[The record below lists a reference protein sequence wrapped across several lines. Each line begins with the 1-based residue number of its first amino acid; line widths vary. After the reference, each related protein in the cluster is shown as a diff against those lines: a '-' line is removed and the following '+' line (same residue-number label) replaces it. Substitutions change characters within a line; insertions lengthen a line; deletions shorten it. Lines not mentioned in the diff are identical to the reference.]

1 MSKQVNDQDDVQPA
15 SADVS
20 QGVPTTTD
28 KVTTTTD
35 TTETGTTP
43 SSQSTATPSQSGAK
57 NSRSRRRGKG
67 SSNTGSTAASTSATS
82 PSEEST
88 SQQSTSKQSSSE
100 AGTAQTG
107 TKSASDTPMS
117 TSASNTA
124 KASTSTASS
133 TPSAATTSSAN
144 KPSNTPSST
153 TANSSASSASK
164 PTSDKTGN
172 GTPPPSSSKGVGGGG
187 THGGG
192 EKSSG
197 GKSSG
202 LAIAL
207 VLILAIA
214 LALVAWQGWQRLDN
228 QQQRIDEL
236 AQQAEGSASQ
246 QAVSDLESRLDSGE
260 AERDEAIQNTTG
272 ELRDEFDS
280 YRSDVDETL
289 GQVLDQLSQ
298 EQDTDEREWLHAEAA
313 YLLRL
318 ANQRLQLEGDVDGA
332 AALLRTADARLVDAD
347 NPALTSVREEIANEL
362 SALDAVPQVDR
373 TGLYLALN
381 AQQERI
387 SELRLSQ
394 EIEEQAVTSGIEQ
407 PPTGTFQRQLARF
420 GEELKDL
427 VVVRHHDEALEA
439 LITPEQESYL
449 RQSMRL
455 VLEQTQLALLNEEKE
470 LYDASIDK
478 ALQLLNDYYDT
489 TREETQSVIARL
501 EELQQAE
508 VKPELPDISA
518 SQQELAR
525 FIENRYETRG
535 QSGGDS

>member
-1 MSKQVNDQDDVQPA
+1 MSKQVNDQDDVQPTSSDA
-15 SADVS
+15 S
-20 QGVPTTTD
+20 QGVPKTTD
-28 KVTTTTD
+28 KAASTTD
-35 TTETGTTP
+35 ATEPSTPNTPPSSTTP
-43 SSQSTATPSQSGAK
+43 AQSGAK

-67 SSNTGSTAASTSATS
+67 SSTASSTAAS
-82 PSEEST
+82 
-88 SQQSTSKQSSSE
+88 
-100 AGTAQTG
+100 
-107 TKSASDTPMS
+107 
-117 TSASNTA
+117 
-124 KASTSTASS
+124 
-133 TPSAATTSSAN
+133 SAAKPADTS
-144 KPSNTPSST
+144 TPSST
-153 TANSSASSASK
+153 GSSSPSAAQPGSSSSSGSTSSSPSSSAGSSK
-164 PTSDKTGN
+164 PTSDKSSAGTSPPTGH
-172 GTPPPSSSKGVGGGG
+172 KGSGSGSGQSGGGG
-187 THGGG
+187 
-192 EKSSG
+192 KSG
-197 GKSSG
+197 G

-207 VLILAIA
+207 VIILAIA
-214 LALVAWQGWQRLDN
+214 LAFVAWQGWQRLDN
-228 QQQRIDEL
+228 QQQRLDEL

-260 AERDEAIQNTTG
+260 AERDEALQSTLG
-272 ELRDEFDS
+272 DLRDEFDS

-347 NPALTSVREEIANEL
+347 NPALTPVREAIANEL
-362 SALDAVPQVDR
+362 AALDAVPQVDR

-387 SELRLSQ
+387 SSLRLSQ
-394 EIEEQAVTSGIEQ
+394 EIEEQAVTSSIEQ

-449 RQSMRL
+449 RQSLRL

-501 EELQQAE
+501 QELKEAE

-525 FIENRYETRG
+525 FIDNRYETRG

>member
-1 MSKQVNDQDDVQPA
+1 MSKQVNDQDDVQPTSSDA
-15 SADVS
+15 S
-20 QGVPTTTD
+20 QGVPKTTD
-28 KVTTTTD
+28 KAASTTD
-35 TTETGTTP
+35 ATEPSTPNTPPSSTTP
-43 SSQSTATPSQSGAK
+43 AQSGAK

-67 SSNTGSTAASTSATS
+67 SSTASSTAASSAAKPADT
-82 PSEEST
+82 ST
-88 SQQSTSKQSSSE
+88 SSSTGSSS
-100 AGTAQTG
+100 
-107 TKSASDTPMS
+107 
-117 TSASNTA
+117 
-124 KASTSTASS
+124 
-133 TPSAATTSSAN
+133 PSAAQPGSSSSSGSTSS
-144 KPSNTPSST
+144 SPSS
-153 TANSSASSASK
+153 SAGSSK
-164 PTSDKTGN
+164 PTSDKSSAGT
-172 GTPPPSSSKGVGGGG
+172 TPPTGHKGSSSGQSGGGG
-187 THGGG
+187 
-192 EKSSG
+192 KSG
-197 GKSSG
+197 G

-207 VLILAIA
+207 VIILAIA
-214 LALVAWQGWQRLDN
+214 LAFVAWQGWQRLDN
-228 QQQRIDEL
+228 QQQRLDEL

-260 AERDEAIQNTTG
+260 AERDEALQSTLG
-272 ELRDEFDS
+272 DLRDEFES

-347 NPALTSVREEIANEL
+347 NPALTPVREAIANEL
-362 SALDAVPQVDR
+362 AALDAVPQVDR

-387 SELRLSQ
+387 SSLRLSQ
-394 EIEEQAVTSGIEQ
+394 EIEEQAVTSSIEQ

-427 VVVRHHDEALEA
+427 VVVRHHNEALEA

-449 RQSMRL
+449 RQSLRL

-501 EELQQAE
+501 QELKEAE

-525 FIENRYETRG
+525 FIDNRYETRG

>member
-15 SADVS
+15 SADAS
-20 QGVPTTTD
+20 QGVPTTTN
-28 KVTTTTD
+28 KAASTTD
-35 TTETGTTP
+35 ATEPSTQSPP
-43 SSQSTATPSQSGAK
+43 SSSATPSTHSGAK

-67 SSNTGSTAASTSATS
+67 SQNTGSTATSSSDSTSN
-82 PSEEST
+82 
-88 SQQSTSKQSSSE
+88 
-100 AGTAQTG
+100 
-107 TKSASDTPMS
+107 SASDKNPAVTGTSQAGAKPADATP
-117 TSASNTA
+117 A
-124 KASTSTASS
+124 TASS
-133 TPSAATTSSAN
+133 TAKGSSTASPSAAA
-144 KPSNTPSST
+144 PGPSST
-153 TANSSASSASK
+153 SANASSGSTAAKPATGKAASAGHG
-164 PTSDKTGN
+164 SGN
-172 GTPPPSSSKGVGGGG
+172 SGGGNS
-187 THGGG
+187 GGG
-192 EKSSG
+192 NNSG
-197 GKSSG
+197 GNSG
-202 LAIAL
+202 KKGSGFAIAL
-207 VLILAIA
+207 VLILAIV
-214 LALVAWQGWQRLDN
+214 LALVAWQGWQRLES
-228 QQQRIDEL
+228 QQQRLDEL

-260 AERDEAIQNTTG
+260 AERNEAIQSTMD
-272 ELRDEFDS
+272 ELRSEFDS

-347 NPALTSVREEIANEL
+347 NPALTPVREAIANEL
-362 SALDAVPQVDR
+362 AALDAVPQVDR

-394 EIEEQAVTSGIEQ
+394 EIEEQAVTSSIEQ

-449 RQSMRL
+449 RQSLRL

-489 TREETQSVIARL
+489 TREETQSVITRL

-535 QSGGDS
+535 QSGGDA

>member
-1 MSKQVNDQDDVQPA
+1 VTGTSQAGAKPA
-15 SADVS
+15 DAT
-20 QGVPTTTD
+20 PTTA
-28 KVTTTTD
+28 
-35 TTETGTTP
+35 
-43 SSQSTATPSQSGAK
+43 SSTA
-57 NSRSRRRGKG
+57 KG
-67 SSNTGSTAASTSATS
+67 SSTASPSAAAPGPSSTSANASSGSTAAKPATGKAASAGHGS
-82 PSEEST
+82 
-88 SQQSTSKQSSSE
+88 
-100 AGTAQTG
+100 G
-107 TKSASDTPMS
+107 
-117 TSASNTA
+117 
-124 KASTSTASS
+124 
-133 TPSAATTSSAN
+133 
-144 KPSNTPSST
+144 
-153 TANSSASSASK
+153 NS
-164 PTSDKTGN
+164 
-172 GTPPPSSSKGVGGGG
+172 GGGNSG
-187 THGGG
+187 SGS
-192 EKSSG
+192 SSG
-197 GKSSG
+197 GNNSG
-202 LAIAL
+202 GNSGKKGSGFAIAL
-207 VLILAIA
+207 VLILAIV
-214 LALVAWQGWQRLDN
+214 LALVAWQGWQRLES
-228 QQQRIDEL
+228 QQQRLDEL
-236 AQQAEGSASQ
+236 AQQAESSASQ

-260 AERDEAIQNTTG
+260 AERNEAIQSTMD
-272 ELRDEFDS
+272 ELRSEFDS

-347 NPALTSVREEIANEL
+347 NPALTPVREAIANEL
-362 SALDAVPQVDR
+362 AALDAVPQVDR

-394 EIEEQAVTSGIEQ
+394 EIEEQAVTSSIEQ

-449 RQSMRL
+449 RQSLRL

-489 TREETQSVIARL
+489 TREETQSVITRL

-535 QSGGDS
+535 QSGGDA

>member
-1 MSKQVNDQDDVQPA
+1 MSKQVNDQDDVQPTSSDA
-15 SADVS
+15 S
-20 QGVPTTTD
+20 QGVPKTTD
-28 KVTTTTD
+28 KAASTTD
-35 TTETGTTP
+35 ATEPSKPNTPPSSTTP
-43 SSQSTATPSQSGAK
+43 AQSGAK

-67 SSNTGSTAASTSATS
+67 S
-82 PSEEST
+82 P
-88 SQQSTSKQSSSE
+88 
-100 AGTAQTG
+100 
-107 TKSASDTPMS
+107 
-117 TSASNTA
+117 
-124 KASTSTASS
+124 TASS
-133 TPSAATTSSAN
+133 TAATSTAKSADTTSSNAAS
-144 KPSNTPSST
+144 PSQSAAQPSPSS
-153 TANSSASSASK
+153 SSGSASSSPSSSATSSK
-164 PTSDKTGN
+164 STSDKSSAGT
-172 GTPPPSSSKGVGGGG
+172 TPPTGHKGGSQSGGGKGGGG
-187 THGGG
+187 
-192 EKSSG
+192 KSG
-197 GKSSG
+197 G

-207 VLILAIA
+207 VIILAIA
-214 LALVAWQGWQRLDN
+214 LAFIAWQGWQRLES
-228 QQQRIDEL
+228 QQQRLDEV

-246 QAVSDLESRLDSGE
+246 QAVSDLESRIDSGE
-260 AERDEAIQNTTG
+260 AERDEALQSTLDD
-272 ELRDEFDS
+272 LRDEFDS

-347 NPALTSVREEIANEL
+347 NPALTPVREAIANEL
-362 SALDAVPQVDR
+362 AALDAVPQIDR

-387 SELRLSQ
+387 SSLRLSQ
-394 EIEEQAVTSGIEQ
+394 EIEEQAVTSSIEQ

-449 RQSMRL
+449 RQSLRL
-455 VLEQTQLALLNEEKE
+455 VLEQTQLALLNEEKA
-470 LYDASIDK
+470 LYDASLDK

-501 EELQQAE
+501 EELKEAE

-525 FIENRYETRG
+525 FIDNRYETRG

>member
-1 MSKQVNDQDDVQPA
+1 MSKQVNDQDDVQPTSSDA
-15 SADVS
+15 S
-20 QGVPTTTD
+20 QGVPKTTD
-28 KVTTTTD
+28 KAASTTD
-35 TTETGTTP
+35 ATEPSKPNTPPSSTTP
-43 SSQSTATPSQSGAK
+43 AQSGAK

-67 SSNTGSTAASTSATS
+67 SPTASSTAASS
-82 PSEEST
+82 
-88 SQQSTSKQSSSE
+88 
-100 AGTAQTG
+100 
-107 TKSASDTPMS
+107 
-117 TSASNTA
+117 TA
-124 KASTSTASS
+124 KPTDT
-133 TPSAATTSSAN
+133 
-144 KPSNTPSST
+144 TPSS
-153 TANSSASSASK
+153 AASPSQSAAQPSPSSSSGSASSSPSSSAASPK
-164 PTSDKTGN
+164 PTSNKSSAGTTPPTDHKGSGN
-172 GTPPPSSSKGVGGGG
+172 GQSG
-187 THGGG
+187 
-192 EKSSG
+192 G
-197 GKSSG
+197 GKSGGSKSGG

-207 VLILAIA
+207 VIILAIA
-214 LALVAWQGWQRLDN
+214 LVFVAWQGWQRLES
-228 QQQRIDEL
+228 QQQRLDEV

-246 QAVSDLESRLDSGE
+246 QAVSDLESRLDSSE
-260 AERDEAIQNTTG
+260 AERDEALQSTLG
-272 ELRDEFDS
+272 DLRDEFDS

-347 NPALTSVREEIANEL
+347 NPALTPVREAIANEL
-362 SALDAVPQVDR
+362 AALDAVPQVDR

-387 SELRLSQ
+387 TSLRLSQ
-394 EIEEQAVTSGIEQ
+394 EIEEQAVTSSIEQ

-449 RQSMRL
+449 RQSLRL

-501 EELQQAE
+501 QELKEAE

-525 FIENRYETRG
+525 FIDNRYETRG

>member
-1 MSKQVNDQDDVQPA
+1 MSKQVNDQDDVQPT
-15 SADVS
+15 SADAS
-20 QGVPTTTD
+20 QGVPKTTEKAASTTD
-28 KVTTTTD
+28 A
-35 TTETGTTP
+35 TEPSAPTSPP
-43 SSQSTATPSQSGAK
+43 SSATTANSSGAK

-67 SSNTGSTAASTSATS
+67 SQNTGSPAASSPDSHSEKSSEKSTATTGTSQADVKPAEPSPSTAASTA
-82 PSEEST
+82 
-88 SQQSTSKQSSSE
+88 
-100 AGTAQTG
+100 A
-107 TKSASDTPMS
+107 AS
-117 TSASNTA
+117 
-124 KASTSTASS
+124 
-133 TPSAATTSSAN
+133 PSAAS
-144 KPSNTPSST
+144 P
-153 TANSSASSASK
+153 SSASSTGASASK
-164 PTSDKTGN
+164 PAANKTGSAASSV
-172 GTPPPSSSKGVGGGG
+172 PPSSAASKSGG
-187 THGGG
+187 TTGHGGNNDRG
-192 EKSSG
+192 GNNHSGNSNGGNG
-197 GKSSG
+197 GKKGSG

-207 VLILAIA
+207 VLILTIA
-214 LALVAWQGWQRLDN
+214 LALVAWQGWQRLDS

-236 AQQAEGSASQ
+236 AQQTEGSASQ
-246 QAVSDLESRLDSGE
+246 QAVSELESRLDSGE
-260 AERDEAIQNTTG
+260 AERDEALQSALSD
-272 ELRDEFDS
+272 LRSEFDS

-289 GQVLDQLSQ
+289 SDVLDQLSQ

-318 ANQRLQLEGDVDGA
+318 ANQRLQLEGDVEGA
-332 AALLRTADARLVDAD
+332 AALLRTADARLADAD
-347 NPALTSVREEIANEL
+347 NPALTPVREAIANEL
-362 SALDAVPQVDR
+362 AALDAVPQVDR

-387 SELRLSQ
+387 STLRLSQ
-394 EIEEQAVTSGIEQ
+394 EIEEQAVTSSIEQ

-420 GEELKDL
+420 GAELKDL

-449 RQSMRL
+449 RQSLRL
-455 VLEQTQLALLNEEKE
+455 VLEQTQLALLNEEKA

-501 EELQQAE
+501 EELKQAE

-525 FIENRYETRG
+525 FIDNRYETRG

>member
-1 MSKQVNDQDDVQPA
+1 MSKQVNDQDDVKPA
-15 SADVS
+15 SQDATPDA
-20 QGVPTTTD
+20 TKTTD
-28 KVTTTTD
+28 KAASTHPAA
-35 TTETGTTP
+35 ESSTP
-43 SSQSTATPSQSGAK
+43 PTQSSSSATSPQSGNK

-67 SSNTGSTAASTSATS
+67 SSTADAKATGTAESTADSPSDSKAKAADTASTSA
-82 PSEEST
+82 
-88 SQQSTSKQSSSE
+88 
-100 AGTAQTG
+100 
-107 TKSASDTPMS
+107 SASSTPKG
-117 TSASNTA
+117 SASNTN
-124 KASTSTASS
+124 SS
-133 TPSAATTSSAN
+133 TPSAASSTSSSS
-144 KPSNTPSST
+144 PSNSTSSGSSAKPSST
-153 TANSSASSASK
+153 SSSAAASK
-164 PTSDKTGN
+164 S
-172 GTPPPSSSKGVGGGG
+172 
-187 THGGG
+187 
-192 EKSSG
+192 SSG
-197 GKSSG
+197 GTGGDAKPPSANPHGSG
-202 LAIAL
+202 SGGKGSGVAIAL
-207 VLILAIA
+207 VVILAIV
-214 LALVAWQGWQRLDN
+214 LAFVAWQGWQRLEN
-228 QQQRIDEL
+228 QQQRLDEL
-236 AQQAEGSASQ
+236 AQQTEQSASQ

-260 AERDEAIQNTTG
+260 AERDEALQNALS

-289 GQVLDQLSQ
+289 SQVLDQLSQ

-318 ANQRLQLEGDVDGA
+318 ANQRLQLEGDVEGA
-332 AALLRTADARLVDAD
+332 AALLRTADARLADAD
-347 NPALTSVREEIANEL
+347 NPALTPVRSEIANEL
-362 SALDAVPQVDR
+362 AALDAVPQVDR

-387 SELRLSQ
+387 SSLRLSQ
-394 EIEEQAVTSGIEQ
+394 EIEEQAVTSTIEE

-449 RQSMRL
+449 RQSLRL

-489 TREETQSVIARL
+489 SREETQSVITRL

-508 VKPELPDISA
+508 IKPELPDISG

-525 FIENRYETRG
+525 FIENRYESRG
-535 QSGGDS
+535 QSGGES

>member
-1 MSKQVNDQDDVQPA
+1 MSKQVNDQDDVQPT
-15 SADVS
+15 SADAS
-20 QGVPTTTD
+20 QGVPKTTEKAASTTD
-28 KVTTTTD
+28 A
-35 TTETGTTP
+35 TEPSAPTSPP
-43 SSQSTATPSQSGAK
+43 SSATTANSSGAK

-67 SSNTGSTAASTSATS
+67 SQNTGSPAASSPDSHSEKSSEKSTATTGTSQADVKPAEPSPSTAASTA
-82 PSEEST
+82 
-88 SQQSTSKQSSSE
+88 
-100 AGTAQTG
+100 A
-107 TKSASDTPMS
+107 AS
-117 TSASNTA
+117 
-124 KASTSTASS
+124 
-133 TPSAATTSSAN
+133 PSAAS
-144 KPSNTPSST
+144 P
-153 TANSSASSASK
+153 SSASSTGASATK
-164 PTSDKTGN
+164 PAANKTGSAASSV
-172 GTPPPSSSKGVGGGG
+172 PPSSAAPKSGG
-187 THGGG
+187 TTGHGGNNDRG
-192 EKSSG
+192 GNNHSGNSNGGNG
-197 GKSSG
+197 GKKGSG

-214 LALVAWQGWQRLDN
+214 LALVAWQGWQRLDS

-236 AQQAEGSASQ
+236 AQQTEGSASQ
-246 QAVSDLESRLDSGE
+246 QAVSELESRLDSGE
-260 AERDEAIQNTTG
+260 AERDEALQSALSD
-272 ELRDEFDS
+272 LRSEFDS

-289 GQVLDQLSQ
+289 SDVLDQLSQ

-318 ANQRLQLEGDVDGA
+318 ANQRLQLEGDVEGA
-332 AALLRTADARLVDAD
+332 AALLRTADARLADAD
-347 NPALTSVREEIANEL
+347 NPALTPVREAIANEL
-362 SALDAVPQVDR
+362 AALDAVPQVDR

-387 SELRLSQ
+387 STLRLSQ
-394 EIEEQAVTSGIEQ
+394 EIEEQAVTSSIEQ

-449 RQSMRL
+449 RQSLRL
-455 VLEQTQLALLNEEKE
+455 VLEQTQLALLNEEKA

-501 EELQQAE
+501 EELKQAE

-525 FIENRYETRG
+525 FIDNRYETRG
-535 QSGGDS
+535 QSGGDA